1 MFINHELINSLLE
14 DAKNSTSDDIE
25 KVLDKADRRE
35 KLSYKDIATLLEV
48 EDKKQ
53 LDRLFSI
60 AGQIKMK
67 YMVIEWFYLPLF
79 MYQTTV

>member
-60 AGQIKMK
+60 AGQIKK
-67 YMVIEWFYLPLF
+67 
-79 MYQTTV
+79 

>member
-60 AGQIKMK
+60 AGQIK
-67 YMVIEWFYLPLF
+67 
-79 MYQTTV
+79 

>member
-60 AGQIKMK
+60 AGQIKN
-67 YMVIEWFYLPLF
+67 
-79 MYQTTV
+79 

>member
-60 AGQIKMK
+60 AGQIKNEI
-67 YMVIEWFYLPLF
+67 YGNRVVLFAPL
-79 MYQTTV
+79 YV

>member
-53 LDRLFSI
+53 LDKSI
-60 AGQIKMK
+60 
-67 YMVIEWFYLPLF
+67 
-79 MYQTTV
+79 

>member
-60 AGQIKMK
+60 AGQ
-67 YMVIEWFYLPLF
+67 
-79 MYQTTV
+79 

>member
-53 LDRLFSI
+53 LDKSI
-60 AGQIKMK
+60 SKDDIFKNNLEFYTSEYNKLYEK
-67 YMVIEWFYLPLF
+67 YNK
-79 MYQTTV
+79 

>member
-35 KLSYKDIATLLEV
+35 KLSYKDIATLL
-48 EDKKQ
+48 
-53 LDRLFSI
+53 
-60 AGQIKMK
+60 
-67 YMVIEWFYLPLF
+67 
-79 MYQTTV
+79 

>member
-60 AGQIKMK
+60 AGQIKNEIYGNRVCPSLCIK
-67 YMVIEWFYLPLF
+67 LLCK
-79 MYQTTV
+79 